1 MKTPQKTKS
10 KLEFWVTNISNRNV
24 TLADLAC
31 NIKAYSTVNLA
42 DIRRYGLT
50 LEQIK
55 KSSESGS
62 LLAKK
67 SAIKPRDVAPPKE
80 EDKPI
85 PILHNAYIPS
95 RQRSLFEIKEVKYE
109 ELEVSGDK
117 EIQNKLDEQFAAENA
132 DLDLGVDQTAV
143 TTNSQKV

>member
-109 ELEVSGDK
+109 ELEVSDDK
-117 EIQNKLDEQFAAENA
+117 EIQQKIDEQYASENA
-132 DLDLGVDQTAV
+132 DLELSDTQVAAIT
-143 TTNSQKV
+143 SKKV

>member
-1 MKTPQKTKS
+1 MKTPRKS
-10 KLEFWVTNISNRNV
+10 KPEFWVTNISTRNV

-42 DIRRYGLT
+42 DVRRYGLT

-67 SAIKPRDVAPPKE
+67 SVIRPRDIAPIKE
-80 EDKPI
+80 DEKAI

-109 ELEVSGDK
+109 ELEVSDDK

-132 DLDLGVDQTAV
+132 DLDLGVDQTV
-143 TTNSQKV
+143 ETTNSKKV